1 MYLAIRSH
9 MISNH
14 ILNES
19 RCGQDKNSHSSN
31 DSSGITPEAL
41 IIHIIDDE
49 ESVRTSCNFLI
60 SSLGLSTQVWASAL
74 TFLQQVNIYRPAVIL
89 SDLVMPEMSGQA
101 LQLHLSQQGSPI
113 ALIALTGNGEIA
125 DAVNM
130 LKQGAADYLEKPIN
144 SRRLQEALASA
155 QALSLKR
162 AKLYDIKK
170 LYAQLTDKEKQV
182 ANELLEGNLN
192 KNIADHLDISVR
204 TVEVHRSQVMKKMQ
218 SQHVSELIQKLVML
232 DA

>member
-1 MYLAIRSH
+1 MT
-9 MISNH
+9 SNQH
-14 ILNES
+14 SNEPK
-19 RCGQDKNSHSSN
+19 CWQDKNSHLS
-31 DSSGITPEAL
+31 DYSSGITPESL

-49 ESVRTSCNFLI
+49 ENVRMSCDFLI

-89 SDLVMPEMSGQA
+89 SDLMMPEMSGQA
-101 LQLHLSQQGSPI
+101 LQVHLSKHDSPI

-130 LKQGAADYLEKPIN
+130 LKQGAADYLEKPVN
-144 SRRLQEALASA
+144 SRLLQEALVRA
-155 QALSLKR
+155 QELSLKR

-192 KNIADHLDISVR
+192 KNIADHLDVSVR

-232 DA
+232 GI

>member
-1 MYLAIRSH
+1 

-19 RCGQDKNSHSSN
+19 RCEQDKNSHLSH

-41 IIHIIDDE
+41 TIHIIDDE
-49 ESVRTSCNFLI
+49 ASVRTSCDFLI

-74 TFLQQVNIYRPAVIL
+74 TFLQQVNISRPAVIV

-101 LQLHLSQQGSPI
+101 LQLHLSQQDSPI

-192 KNIADHLDISVR
+192 KNIANHLDISVR

-232 DA
+232 DV